1 MQQNKTKKMVG
12 ISLFGALAFVLMF
25 IAFPVIPAFSYLKID
40 FSDLPILLSFF
51 LYGPAGGIISALIRS
66 ILHYL
71 QTGGDMGYPIG
82 DAAGFL
88 ATLAYTLPVYYL
100 LQKSKTKAGVILSLL
115 AGTIVLTVVLSV
127 ANWYVFT
134 PLYMN
139 LLNFQMGPIKE
150 LVLAGILPFNIIKG
164 LVISAVILLVMPK
177 LKPWLTH
184 QNIKLTYK

>member
-1 MQQNKTKKMVG
+1 MQQNKTKRLVG

-51 LYGPAGGIISALIRS
+51 LYGPAGGIISAVIRS

-82 DAAGFL
+82 DFASLL
-88 ATLAYTLPVYYL
+88 ATLSYTLPVYYL
-100 LQKSKTKAGVILSLL
+100 LNKAKTKTAVIMALL
-115 AGTIVLTVVLSV
+115 TGTLVLTVVLSI
-127 ANWYVFT
+127 ANWFIIT
-134 PLYMN
+134 PLYMY
-139 LLNFQMGPIKE
+139 LLNFEMGSVKE

-164 LVISAVILLVMPK
+164 LVVSAVILLVMPK
-177 LKPWLTH
+177 LKPWLAH
-184 QNIKLTYK
+184 NKVPFSQ

>member
-82 DAAGFL
+82 DAASFL
-88 ATLAYTLPVYYL
+88 ATLSYTLPVYYL
-100 LQKSKTKAGVILSLL
+100 LQKAKTKAGVILSLL

-177 LKPWLTH
+177 LKPWLAH
-184 QNIKLTYK
+184 QHINLTYK

>member
-1 MQQNKTKKMVG
+1 MQQDKTKKMVG

>member
-25 IAFPVIPAFSYLKID
+25 IAFPVIPAFSFLKID

-51 LYGPAGGIISALIRS
+51 LYGPAGGIASALIRS
-66 ILHYL
+66 VLHYL

-82 DAAGFL
+82 DIASFL
-88 ATLAYTLPVYYL
+88 ATLSYTMPVYYL
-100 LQKSKTKAGVILSLL
+100 LRKAKTKSGVILSL
-115 AGTIVLTVVLSV
+115 ATGTIVLTVVLSI

-139 LLNFQMGPIKE
+139 LLNFQMGPVRE
-150 LVLAGILPFNIIKG
+150 LVLTGILPFNIIKG
-164 LVISAVILLVMPK
+164 LTISAVILLVLPK
-177 LKPWLTH
+177 LKPWLAQQH
-184 QNIKLTYK
+184 INLI